1 MIIRSPFF
9 YVGDKYKLMGQ
20 LVELFPPNIE
30 TYLDAFAG
38 GGSSFLNVGA
48 KKYLVNDIDKNLI
61 ALHKELSSYANKRDE
76 LFILTT
82 SGLSVLWA
90 SLGTLIQ
97 GINLKIRA
105 TKQSIYQIIFQVF
118 LG

>member
-1 MIIRSPFF
+1 M
-9 YVGDKYKLMGQ
+9 
-20 LVELFPPNIE
+20 
-30 TYLDAFAG
+30 TYSD
-38 GGSSFLNVGA
+38 
-48 KKYLVNDIDKNLI
+48 
-61 ALHKELSSYANKRDE
+61 KRDE

-105 TKQSIYQIIFQVF
+105 TKQSIYQII
-118 LG
+118 